1 MRKRLA
7 FALATP
13 ALLLSPLLLQGA
25 GAVQGP
31 GGGAT
36 CEYNPDAPPAVATIA
51 GSGYIVGTDGD
62 DVIVGSSGRDH
73 IFGGL
78 GNDIICGNGGGDI
91 IDGGGGND
99 IIVGDAPTAY
109 GQSGDIPV

>member
-1 MRKRLA
+1 MKKKLA
-7 FALATP
+7 FALFTP
-13 ALLLSPLLLQGA
+13 ALLLSPLLLHGA

-36 CEYNPDAPPAVATIA
+36 CFYNPEAPPAVATIA
-51 GSGYIVGTDGD
+51 GSGHIVGTDGD
-62 DVIVGSSGRDH
+62 DVIVGSPGRDH
-73 IFGGL
+73 IFAGA

-99 IIVGDAPTAY
+99 VIC
-109 GQSGDIPV
+109 